1 MPPCEE
7 VLPQSPMPSVEEE
20 REEDKGTPSEDG
32 LLYLRNGSPEPSI
45 LLPDSVVSKTTGGTL
60 SRPASSASQTEDGR
74 RGPVTL
80 SRTSGFSLAKPLS
93 PTELLLRTPDSSV
106 AGRQSPAPSEVS
118 KTESA
123 LSPPSEASKAE
134 SARQPPLSKIEEA
147 AQEALKRAAVPALE
161 TAKVPQE
168 ATPTQEAQQPLV
180 PGSSSSS
187 SGGGKAKKM
196 SLAARKNKK
205 SSKPWYEV
213 SDEEDMLS
221 PDKYQTVRARN
232 SSEDEADLAIVA

>member
-1 MPPCEE
+1 
-7 VLPQSPMPSVEEE
+7 MPSVEEE

-45 LLPDSVVSKTTGGTL
+45 LLPDSVVSKTTG
-60 SRPASSASQTEDGR
+60 
-74 RGPVTL
+74 
-80 SRTSGFSLAKPLS
+80 
-93 PTELLLRTPDSSV
+93 ELLLRTPDSSL

-123 LSPPSEASKAE
+123 LSPPSEASKTE

-147 AQEALKRAAVPALE
+147 AQEALKRAAVPVLE
-161 TAKVPQE
+161 AAKVPQE
-168 ATPTQEAQQPLV
+168 ASSTQETQQPLV
-180 PGSSSSS
+180 PRWQQQQWWRQALC
-187 SGGGKAKKM
+187 KTAKKM

-213 SDEEDMLS
+213 SDEEDMLL